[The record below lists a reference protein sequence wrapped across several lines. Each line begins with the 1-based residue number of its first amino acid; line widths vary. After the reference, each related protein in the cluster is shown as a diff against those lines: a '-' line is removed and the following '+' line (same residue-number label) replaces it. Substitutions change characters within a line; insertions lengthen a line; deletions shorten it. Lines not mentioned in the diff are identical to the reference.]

1 MGGAFSE
8 EGWNQLALEETK
20 MAVEERETNLL
31 EKMYYINDIESENG
45 QNLFRYVAQKIRET
59 SGDAESGKSAKLTNL
74 PWEDLESKDLETR
87 VRKGVFG
94 LSKEVDL
101 LTQLKSEHEFE
112 FDFNMEKYAFI
123 SIALLKYDRNL
134 ADSREKLVPQE
145 VNEENFWRNYYY

>member
-1 MGGAFSE
+1 M
-8 EGWNQLALEETK
+8 
-20 MAVEERETNLL
+20 
-31 EKMYYINDIESENG
+31 
-45 QNLFRYVAQKIRET
+45 
-59 SGDAESGKSAKLTNL
+59 

-134 ADSREKLVPQE
+134 ADSREKLVPAE
-145 VNEENFWRNYYY
+145 VSEENFWRNYYY